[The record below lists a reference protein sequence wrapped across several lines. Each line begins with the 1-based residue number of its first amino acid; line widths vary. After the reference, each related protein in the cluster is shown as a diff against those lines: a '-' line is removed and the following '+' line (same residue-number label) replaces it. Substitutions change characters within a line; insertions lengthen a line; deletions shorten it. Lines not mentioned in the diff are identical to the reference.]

1 MIFAK
6 FRLYAKTMELV
17 DEIVETNDQN
27 LDRTNI
33 NTIRDNTVD
42 DDEDYRMGQ
51 YTFLYFLFSAIQ
63 VFLSKNMYDS

>member
-1 MIFAK
+1 MVFAK

-33 NTIRDNTVD
+33 NTIRDNTAD
-42 DDEDYRMGQ
+42 DDEDYRM
-51 YTFLYFLFSAIQ
+51 
-63 VFLSKNMYDS
+63 D